1 MRFPKAHKGPGVC
14 GISPGFPRLSP
25 SRGQVIHVL
34 LTRSPL
40 YSRPEGRFRVRLA
53 CVRRAASVDSEPGSN
68 SRLKGFRA
76 PPPAGPMAPPPP
88 RADLSESADPTS
100 TRNQTKSYCTSNRS
114 VSDPR
119 RPGSPRHPAL
129 SPRPAVPAADQP
141 RTRRLARAKQR
152 LRGAPGPSEPPYTC
166 YSTTSP
172 APRASPNCDSG
183 GFPDN
188 SPLTEIPAQQRS
200 THDLRRIRHKRG
212 FATAAPDALATL
224 HLAA

>member
-1 MRFPKAHKGPGVC
+1 MPEGPGVC

-76 PPPAGPMAPPPP
+76 PPRPGPMAPPQP

-129 SPRPAVPAADQP
+129 SRQPAVPAADQP

-152 LRGAPGPSEPPYTC
+152 LRGALGPSEPPYIC

-172 APRASPNCDSG
+172 PPAQARVAIQG
-183 GFPDN
+183 EFLDN

-200 THDLRRIRHKRG
+200 THYLRRIRHRRG
-212 FATAAPDALATL
+212 FATAAPDARATL